1 MEVASYS
8 GCYGHGAMCKKLV
21 SILALSILVAATL
34 VGCES
39 SPSTLTIL
47 SITEGDVF
55 VMKAGMDDWVEGAVE
70 MSLEVGDMVKTGD
83 DSGAEITFFDGS
95 TMELEAGTQIEITS
109 LEFSADT
116 DVTTI
121 TLMQTIGTTISRV
134 TKLLDPASR
143 YEVETPTGV
152 VAVRGSGVEI
162 HVGEDGTTWGCNLE
176 GDIWAT
182 AEDVELEVPE
192 GRCWIIRPGYPPE
205 LAWKLAISST
215 GGGEVTTPGEGA
227 FAYEEGAVVNLVAE
241 SDEGYHF
248 VNWSGDIGTITNV
261 NAASTGITMNNNYS
275 ISANFEEGPVPYYTL
290 TISIPGRGGSTNP
303 ADGEHTYPE
312 GTVVS
317 ITAIPAVDYQFAN
330 WTGDVATVAAI
341 YAASTTITMYDDCSI
356 KANFMSTTPAQYSL
370 TISSGT
376 GGSVTSPGEGTFSYD
391 EGTVVHLVA
400 TPDDYDYYFVN
411 WTGNVGTIANANA
424 ASTTITMNGDYS
436 ITANF
441 ALIFN

>member
-1 MEVASYS
+1 MRRN
-8 GCYGHGAMCKKLV
+8 LL
-21 SILALSILVAATL
+21 SILALSILVTSTL

-47 SITEGDVF
+47 SIAEGDVF
-55 VMKAGMDDWVEGAVE
+55 VMKAGADEWMEGAVE
-70 MSLEVGDMVKTGD
+70 MSLEVGDMLKTGD

-109 LEFSADT
+109 LDISADT
-116 DVTTI
+116 GATTI

-162 HVGEDGTTWGCNLE
+162 RVSEDGTSWGCNLE

-182 AEDVELEVPE
+182 AQNSDLQIPE
-192 GRCWIIRPGYPPE
+192 GRCFIMRPGHPPE
-205 LAWKLAISST
+205 LAWGLAISST
-215 GGGEVTTPGEGA
+215 GGGEVATPGEGTSY
-227 FAYEEGAVVNLVAE
+227 YEEGTVVDLVAQPY
-241 SDEGYHF
+241 EGYHF
-248 VNWSGDIGTITNV
+248 VNWSGDVDAIANV
-261 NAASTGITMNNNYS
+261 NAPSTTITMNDNYS
-275 ISANFEEGPVPYYTL
+275 IRANFEEGPVPYYTL

-303 ADGEHTYPE
+303 TDGEHTYPE

-317 ITAIPAVDYQFAN
+317 ITAIPAVGYEFVN
-330 WTGDVATVAAI
+330 WTGDVATVADV
-341 YAASTTITMYDDCSI
+341 YAASTTITVYGDYAI
-356 KANFMSTTPAQYSL
+356 KANFMSTGPEEYSL
-370 TISSGT
+370 TISSGA
-376 GGSVTSPGEGTFSYD
+376 GGSVTSPGQGTFSYD

-400 TPDDYDYYFVN
+400 IPEDYYHYFVN
-411 WTGNVGTIANANA
+411 WTGNVGTIANVNA

-441 ALIFN
+441 AFITIN

>member
-1 MEVASYS
+1 MR
-8 GCYGHGAMCKKLV
+8 KKLL
-21 SILALSILVAATL
+21 SILALSILVASTL
-34 VGCES
+34 AGCGS

-55 VMKAGMDDWVEGAVE
+55 VMKAATDDWIEGAVE
-70 MSLEVGDMVKTGD
+70 MSLEVGDALKTGD

-109 LEFSADT
+109 LDFSADT

-134 TKLLDPASR
+134 TKFLDPASR

-162 HVGEDGTTWGCNLE
+162 HVSEDGTTWGCNLE
-176 GDIWAT
+176 GDIRAA

-215 GGGEVTTPGEGA
+215 SGGEATTPGEGA

-248 VNWSGDIGTITNV
+248 VNWSGDVGTITNV
-261 NAASTGITMNNNYS
+261 NAASTSITMNDNYS
-275 ISANFEEGPVPYYTL
+275 ISANFEEGPMPYYAL
-290 TISIPGRGGSTNP
+290 TIWVTGGGSTNP
-303 ADGEHTYPE
+303 ADGEHTYS
-312 GTVVS
+312 GGSVVP
-317 ITAIPAVDYQFAN
+317 ITAIPAVGYRFVN
-330 WTGDVATVAAI
+330 WTRDVDTIADINAAT
-341 YAASTTITMYDDCSI
+341 TTITMNDNYSI
-356 KANFMSTTPAQYSL
+356 QANFMAIAPVQYSL
-370 TISSGT
+370 TISSSS
-376 GGSVTSPGEGTFSYD
+376 GGSVTTPGEGTFVRNA
-391 EGTVVHLVA
+391 GTVVNLVVV
-400 TPDDYDYYFVN
+400 PDDYYHLFVN
-411 WTGNVGTIANANA
+411 WTGNVGTIADVNA

-441 ALIFN
+441 DIFN

>member
-1 MEVASYS
+1 MEVAGHS
-8 GCYGHGAMCKKLV
+8 GYYGHGAMYKKLL

-55 VMKAGMDDWVEGAVE
+55 VMKAGTDDWIAGAVE
-70 MSLEVGDMVKTGD
+70 MSLEVGDALKTGD

-109 LEFSADT
+109 LDISADT
-116 DVTTI
+116 GATTI

-162 HVGEDGTTWGCNLE
+162 HVSEDGATWGCNLE
-176 GDIWAT
+176 GGIWFA
-182 AEDVELEVPE
+182 AEGVELEVPE
-192 GRCWIIRPGYPPE
+192 GRCCIIRPGYPPE

-215 GGGEVTTPGEGA
+215 SGGEVTTPGEGT
-227 FAYEEGAVVNLVAE
+227 FAYEEGTVVNLEAE
-241 SDEGYHF
+241 PDEGYHF
-248 VNWSGDIGTITNV
+248 VNWSDDVDTISNV
-261 NAASTGITMNNNYS
+261 NAASTTITMNDNYS
-275 ISANFEEGPVPYYTL
+275 VRASFEEEAYTL
-290 TISIPGRGGSTNP
+290 TMGASVGGSTTP
-303 ADGEHTYPE
+303 ADGEHTYSG
-312 GTVVS
+312 GTEVPIS
-317 ITAIPAVDYQFAN
+317 ADPAHGYVFYH
-330 WTGDVATVAAI
+330 WVGDVATIADVN
-341 YAASTTITMYDDCSI
+341 AASTTITMNGDYSI
-356 KANFMSTTPAQYSL
+356 EARFRAIAPLQYSL
-370 TISSGT
+370 TISSGA

-391 EGTVVHLVA
+391 QGTVVHLVA